1 MSSNEALRHRALA
14 RAVELCGGAKPLAD
28 YLGITT
34 PALHAMLAGMVS
46 VREDM
51 FLRVVDLLSARNLSE
66 LSERMSASKHRR

>member
-28 YLGITT
+28 YLGVTT
-34 PALHAMLAGMVS
+34 PALHAMLAGV
-46 VREDM
+46 VAVPEEM

-66 LSERMSASKHRR
+66 LSERMPAAKQRG